1 MPFFFPMEET
11 VLLPLPLSWDFVPV
25 SSLVIA
31 LAFGSAS
38 ELRPDLWTVGEASS
52 AGLRHGAQC

>member
-11 VLLPLPLSWDFVPV
+11 VLLPLPLFRVLVPI

-31 LAFGSAS
+31 LALVLPVS
-38 ELRPDLWTVGEASS
+38 
-52 AGLRHGAQC
+52 